1 MTTKHISRKGR
12 SAPATKGDIWDL
24 EKRIDAKLFSKIDTK
39 TMETYVADIKHH
51 FDVVAENMLYD
62 FKGAFKD
69 KLSVHDDR
77 LDRLEVH
84 TGLRRA

>member
-1 MTTKHISRKGR
+1 M
-12 SAPATKGDIWDL
+12 
-24 EKRIDAKLFSKIDTK
+24 DAKLDT
-39 TMETYVADIKHH
+39 TRMEGFAADIKRH

>member
-1 MTTKHISRKGR
+1 
-12 SAPATKGDIWDL
+12 
-24 EKRIDAKLFSKIDTK
+24 
-39 TMETYVADIKHH
+39 METYVGDIKRH